1 MKKLLL
7 PLSLILALSLS
18 SCVKSAADV
27 SESENSQPQTDAAE
41 SAEPIE
47 DANAEEIPPEEENN
61 SENDNSSS
69 ADIDSIISSMS
80 LHEKICQ
87 MIITTPETLTGYGV
101 QTEWDDFT
109 TVCYEAFPVGGL
121 ILFDPNIE
129 SSSQLSKFV
138 SDLHSMTDATGIDVF
153 MGVDEEGGE
162 IARLQQK
169 LGTDPVSPMS
179 YYGDTNSY
187 DEAYAAGQA
196 IGNELAE
203 YGFNLDFAPVADV
216 NINPANELGSRIF
229 SSDPQIVADMSAA
242 VIDGLH
248 SCGVCTTLKHFPG
261 LGAGDGNTHDGTV
274 YIERSLEELEETEF
288 KAFKGGIDA
297 GTDFVMVGHQ
307 TTSASGEN
315 LQGDLSHVVVTD
327 WLRDKLGYDGIIIT
341 DSHSMGAVINS
352 LSSGDSAIMAVQAGV
367 DMILMPYDIVDAVT
381 SLEKAVESGEISED
395 RINDSIR
402 RILTKKKSM
411 SILSQPKPQT
421 EKSEE
426 VTESE
431 EIEEVTEPESEETA
445 ESEETE

>member
-1 MKKLLL
+1 MRKLLL
-7 PLSLILALSLS
+7 PLSLILALSFS
-18 SCVKSAADV
+18 SCVKSADSVSQNDDVQQQTNAD
-27 SESENSQPQTDAAE
+27 EPHEDIQQETETQPD
-41 SAEPIE
+41 
-47 DANAEEIPPEEENN
+47 EENIPQ
-61 SENDNSSS
+61 EDNSSYS
-69 ADIDSIISSMS
+69 DVDSMISSMS

-129 SSSQLSKFV
+129 SSTQLSKFV

-261 LGAGDGNTHDGTV
+261 LGAGDGNTHDGAV
-274 YIERSLEELEETEF
+274 YIERTLEELEETEF